1 MSSLKPIGE
10 TSTGAAA
17 KPPKAK
23 RYTIIRLAE
32 IGGLKAKEKPTFT
45 NEQMQRGA
53 TFNIN
58 DFDPD
63 SAGEGALTDF
73 ERNIYNKLAPI
84 AREGGKIGIHELYT
98 VIEQTAKA
106 EKEASFFSRLFIASL
121 VLVAMVRSPRAHPPP
136 RRPSPA
142 HPLESRKSHAA
153 RPRPPQL
160 IGVNAGITGALI
172 SSYKDTYARGS
183 VIANGDGLVMRTT
196 PATTPLPM
204 LAAPVLRS
212 EQLQAVEFLTVKVA
226 DAEHNTTR
234 KTTYRVGAVH
244 HYNGTMITF
253 ATEVAG
259 HEVRVWNGEAYLMA
273 NGDRFELCENDVG
286 CSAFQVDDAVSADR
300 ILNLAIEEL
309 VAAGYRAEGEAL
321 RRRRLQVRVSSP
333 IQRPVPSCPHAYPLS
348 PPHPRRVPPTPSP
361 NSPPPSPPPSPTL
374 STPTTAAHLVAPL
387 CLVATQT
394 GIGECDVVEDQLAQL
409 LNTPPSPPPPP
420 LPSFWGGNAPPPPPS
435 PPPPPPSPSP
445 TPPPVRYSAVT
456 WGEAGF
462 SDQSALQFEY
472 DDVIEVVAN
481 TFAFAAIKQDRTAIA
496 WGADEGGGD
505 IEAAERHLLTGVRK
519 IAKTNSAFAAICEEG
534 GRVVTWGKAKDG
546 GDSSAIQPYL
556 TDIEHVYANAV
567 AFVAVNSLGMARASW
582 GVADAGG
589 TIPTA
594 AAATLEEKSVTAIVS
609 TLYAFAALH
618 SDGTVTTWGW
628 SEGGGEVPLATQP
641 LLVDV
646 VAISAS
652 ANAFAAR
659 TASGA
664 VVSWGDAEA
673 GGDASLVAASLAT
686 CVASAVAA
694 TDYAFAALCADGA
707 VVVWGDAVSGGSSS
721 AAATALGGASAV
733 EVVGN
738 NQAFAA
744 ITAGGFAVAWGLGVY
759 GGDASD
765 AETRL
770 NEIRPIVKVVP
781 SEYAFAAIG
790 QTGGAVSWGDPQSGG
805 DWTNVAEALA
815 SDVVEIVASDA
826 AFAALKADNSV
837 VTWGDASAGGDASLV
852 AATLA
857 NNDVQ
862 KIVAAGSAFT
872 ALRTFA

>member
-121 VLVAMVRSPRAHPPP
+121 VLVAM
-136 RRPSPA
+136 
-142 HPLESRKSHAA
+142 
-153 RPRPPQL
+153 L

-321 RRRRLQVRVSSP
+321 RRRRLQ
-333 IQRPVPSCPHAYPLS
+333 
-348 PPHPRRVPPTPSP
+348 
-361 NSPPPSPPPSPTL
+361 
-374 STPTTAAHLVAPL
+374 
-387 CLVATQT
+387 T

-420 LPSFWGGNAPPPPPS
+420 LPSFRRVGRRGGGQQPGLRRDHRRRVCGRVGTRRLRRRRLRRRDEAQRDPADRQGRPLRVRLCRHRPDGRRRVVGRSAVGRRLDQRRRGARFRCGRDRRVRRRLRRAQGGQLGCDVGRRLGGRRRVARRGDARQQRRAEDRRRRLGLHRAAHLCARNGSVRAFS
-435 PPPPPPSPSP
+435 IATQTTSARLCSPSQP
-445 TPPPVRYSAVT
+445 TPAWWCPTRSML
-456 WGEAGF
+456 
-462 SDQSALQFEY
+462 LQG
-472 DDVIEVVAN
+472 
-481 TFAFAAIKQDRTAIA
+481 Q
-496 WGADEGGGD
+496 
-505 IEAAERHLLTGVRK
+505 
-519 IAKTNSAFAAICEEG
+519 
-534 GRVVTWGKAKDG
+534 
-546 GDSSAIQPYL
+546 
-556 TDIEHVYANAV
+556 
-567 AFVAVNSLGMARASW
+567 
-582 GVADAGG
+582 
-589 TIPTA
+589 
-594 AAATLEEKSVTAIVS
+594 
-609 TLYAFAALH
+609 
-618 SDGTVTTWGW
+618 
-628 SEGGGEVPLATQP
+628 
-641 LLVDV
+641 
-646 VAISAS
+646 
-652 ANAFAAR
+652 
-659 TASGA
+659 
-664 VVSWGDAEA
+664 
-673 GGDASLVAASLAT
+673 
-686 CVASAVAA
+686 
-694 TDYAFAALCADGA
+694 DYA
-707 VVVWGDAVSGGSSS
+707 
-721 AAATALGGASAV
+721 
-733 EVVGN
+733 EM
-738 NQAFAA
+738 
-744 ITAGGFAVAWGLGVY
+744 
-759 GGDASD
+759 
-765 AETRL
+765 
-770 NEIRPIVKVVP
+770 
-781 SEYAFAAIG
+781 
-790 QTGGAVSWGDPQSGG
+790 
-805 DWTNVAEALA
+805 
-815 SDVVEIVASDA
+815 
-826 AFAALKADNSV
+826 
-837 VTWGDASAGGDASLV
+837 SL
-852 AATLA
+852 
-857 NNDVQ
+857 
-862 KIVAAGSAFT
+862 S
-872 ALRTFA
+872 